1 MISNKVLPVNMN
13 IRINLDAKEE
23 FLEYYLTFIILPS
36 TLNIFVILLSVWKI
50 SRSEF
55 EGQSH
60 S

>member
-13 IRINLDAKEE
+13 IRINLDVKAE
-23 FLEYYLTFIILPS
+23 FLEYYLSFIILPS
-36 TLNIFVILLSVWKI
+36 TLYILVIVLSVWKM
-50 SRSEF
+50 SCSEF

>member
-1 MISNKVLPVNMN
+1 MISNKVLPMNMN